1 MAIKALSSQEIE
13 SELASAP
20 LWQLEGKEIVRTFSL
35 PSFEEAIRFVNLVA
49 VHAEKVD
56 HHPDILV
63 QYSKITLRLSTHDAN
78 GLSSRDFA
86 FAKAADDLISRV

>member
-20 LWQLEGKEIVRTFSL
+20 LWRLEGKEIVRTFNF
-35 PSFEEAIRFVNLVA
+35 PGFEDSIRFVNQAA

-63 QYSKITLRLSTHDAN
+63 QYSKVTLRLSTHDAN

-86 FAKAADDLISRV
+86 FAKAADDLFSRF